1 MRLPRRGFA
10 SPRNDEL
17 VVSTQQNT
25 INQMT
30 EKLQPL
36 RGMKD
41 LLPDDYKVHDYII
54 NKARDV
60 GALYGYKQMS
70 TPILEYTKVFNR
82 SMGESSDVISKEI
95 YSFLDKSNDS
105 VALRPEFT
113 ACIIRSLI
121 SNGLQHKLPL
131 KFFSTGPVFR
141 YDRPQAGR
149 QRQFHQLN
157 YEYIGAKG
165 AITDADTLKLAV
177 DILKA
182 LEIEQDTTLE
192 LNSLGCNESR
202 SVYQQ
207 KLVEYLNDFK
217 DQLSEESKRRL
228 SKNPMRILDSKSKT
242 DQKIIAHAPVLSEYY
257 TDESKEYFEELIK
270 YLDILG
276 VKYSINPRLVRG
288 LDYYCHTVFE
298 FTTKKLGSQSTILAG
313 GRYDGLAKIMGNNDD
328 VPAIGFAAGIER
340 IALMRE
346 YNISEVKLV
355 FVLPIGKNNICYAL
369 EIVDKLRTEN
379 IATII
384 EPLGKIAKRMQRIF
398 NENAKFIIF
407 IGDEEQAHNNLKI
420 KDLKKEEEYIV
431 DFAKALEL
439 LKK

>member
-1 MRLPRRGFA
+1 
-10 SPRNDEL
+10 
-17 VVSTQQNT
+17 
-25 INQMT
+25 MT

-60 GALYGYKQMS
+60 GVLYGYTQMS
-70 TPILEYTKVFNR
+70 TPILEYSKVFNR

-113 ACIIRSLI
+113 AGIIRSFI

-165 AITDADTLKLAV
+165 AITDAETLKLAV
-177 DILKA
+177 DILKV
-182 LEIEQDTTLE
+182 LEIEQDTILE
-192 LNSLGCNESR
+192 LNSLGCSESR

-217 DQLSEESKRRL
+217 DQLSEESKVRL
-228 SKNPMRILDSKSKT
+228 TKNPMRILDSKSEI
-242 DQKIIAHAPVLSEYY
+242 DQKIIANAPVLSEYY
-257 TDESKEYFEELIK
+257 TDESKEYFEELLK

-288 LDYYCHTVFE
+288 LDYYCHTAFE

-313 GRYDGLAKIMGNNDD
+313 GRYDGLAKIMGNNDN

-346 YNISEVKLV
+346 YNISEVKPV
-355 FVLPIGKNNICYAL
+355 FVLPIGENNITYSL
-369 EIVDKLRTEN
+369 EIADKLRSQN

-384 EPLGKIAKRMQRIF
+384 DPVGKIAKRMQRVL

-407 IGDEEQAHNNLKI
+407 IGDEEQANNNFKL
-420 KDLKKEEEYIV
+420 KDLEKEEEYIV
-431 DFAKALEL
+431 DFTKAFEL
-439 LKK
+439 LKKY

>member
-1 MRLPRRGFA
+1 
-10 SPRNDEL
+10 
-17 VVSTQQNT
+17 
-25 INQMT
+25 MT

-41 LLPDDYKVHDYII
+41 LLPDDYKAHDYII

-60 GALYGYKQMS
+60 GVLYGYKQMS

-95 YSFLDKSNDS
+95 YSFLDKSNES

-113 ACIIRSLI
+113 AGIIRAFI

-131 KFFSTGPVFR
+131 KLFSVGPVFR

-165 AITDADTLKLAV
+165 AITDAETLKLAV

-192 LNSLGCNESR
+192 LNSLGCSQSR

-207 KLVEYLNDFK
+207 KLIEYLNDFK
-217 DQLSEESKRRL
+217 DQLSEESKIRL
-228 SKNPMRILDSKSKT
+228 IKNPIRILDSKSEI
-242 DQKIIAHAPVLSEYY
+242 DQKIIANAPVLSEYY
-257 TDESKEYFEELIK
+257 TDESKEYFDELIK

-288 LDYYCHTVFE
+288 LDYYCHTAFE

-346 YNISEVKLV
+346 YNVSEVKPV
-355 FVLPIGKNNICYAL
+355 FVLPIGENNICYAL
-369 EIVDKLRTEN
+369 EIVDKLRTQN

-384 EPLGKIAKRMQRIF
+384 EPLGKIAKRMQRAL

-407 IGDEEQAHNNLKI
+407 IGDEEQANNSLKL
-420 KDLKKEEEYIV
+420 KDLEKEEEYIV
-431 DFAKALEL
+431 DFAKAVEL

>member
-1 MRLPRRGFA
+1 M
-10 SPRNDEL
+10 
-17 VVSTQQNT
+17 
-25 INQMT
+25 I

-41 LLPDDYKVHDYII
+41 LLPDDYKVQDYII
-54 NKARDV
+54 NKAREV
-60 GALYGYKQMS
+60 GVLYGYKQMS

-113 ACIIRSLI
+113 AGIIRSFI

-131 KFFSTGPVFR
+131 KLFSTGPVFR

-165 AITDADTLKLAV
+165 AITDAETLKLAA
-177 DILKA
+177 DILKV

-192 LNSLGCNESR
+192 LNSLGCSQSR

-217 DQLSEESKRRL
+217 DQLSEESKIRL
-228 SKNPMRILDSKSKT
+228 SKNPMRILDSKSEI
-242 DQKIIAHAPVLSEYY
+242 DQKIIANAPVLSKYY
-257 TDESKEYFEELIK
+257 TDESKEYFEDLLK

-288 LDYYCHTVFE
+288 LDYYCHTAFE

-346 YNISEVKLV
+346 YNISSLSLV
-355 FVLPIGKNNICYAL
+355 AVLPIDENNIAYSL
-369 EIVDKLRTEN
+369 EIADKLRSQN

-384 EPLGKIAKRMQRIF
+384 ESIGKIAKRMQRVL

-407 IGDEEQAHNNLKI
+407 IGDEEQANNSLKL
-420 KDLKKEEEYIV
+420 KDLEKQEEYIV
-431 DFAKALEL
+431 DFTKALEL
-439 LKK
+439 INDSK

>member
-1 MRLPRRGFA
+1 
-10 SPRNDEL
+10 
-17 VVSTQQNT
+17 
-25 INQMT
+25 MT

-54 NKARDV
+54 AKAKDI

-95 YSFLDKSNDS
+95 YSFADKSDDS

-113 ACIIRSLI
+113 AGIMRAFI

-131 KFFSTGPVFR
+131 KLFSTGPVFR

-157 YEYIGAKG
+157 YEYIGTKG
-165 AITDADTLKLAV
+165 AVTDAETLKLAA
-177 DILKA
+177 DILQA
-182 LEIEQDTTLE
+182 LDILQDTTLE

-202 SVYQQ
+202 TTYQQ

-217 DQLSEESKRRL
+217 DELSEDSKVRL
-228 SKNPMRILDSKSKT
+228 LKNPIRILDSKNEG
-242 DQKIIAHAPVLSEYY
+242 DQKIVANAPILSQYY
-257 TDESKEYFEELIK
+257 TDESKKYFEELLK
-270 YLDILG
+270 YLDVLD
-276 VKYSINPRLVRG
+276 VKYTINPRLVRG
-288 LDYYCHTVFE
+288 LDYYCHTAFE
-298 FTTKKLGSQSTILAG
+298 FTTSKLGSQSTILAG
-313 GRYDGLAKIMGNNDD
+313 GRYDGLSRIMGNNDD

-346 YNISEVKLV
+346 YNINSITPI
-355 FVLPIGKNNICYAL
+355 FILPIDENNISYSLKTA
-369 EIVDKLRTEN
+369 DQLRLHGLS
-379 IATII
+379 AII
-384 EPLGKIAKRMQRIF
+384 DTTGKIAKRMQRAV
-398 NENAKFIIF
+398 NDNAKFVIF
-407 IGDEEQAHNNLKI
+407 IGNEEQTNNNLKI
-420 KDLKKEEEYIV
+420 KDLEKQEEYILS
-431 DFAKALEL
+431 FAETTNLF
-439 LKK
+439 KKL

>member
-1 MRLPRRGFA
+1 
-10 SPRNDEL
+10 
-17 VVSTQQNT
+17 
-25 INQMT
+25 MT

-41 LLPDDYKVHDYII
+41 LLPDDYKVHNYII

-60 GALYGYKQMS
+60 GVLYGYKQMS

-113 ACIIRSLI
+113 AGIIRSFL

-131 KFFSTGPVFR
+131 KLFSTGPVFR

-165 AITDADTLKLAV
+165 AITDAETLKLAV

-182 LEIEQDTTLE
+182 LEIEQDTILE
-192 LNSLGCNESR
+192 LNSLGCSESR
-202 SVYQQ
+202 SAYQQ

-217 DQLSEESKRRL
+217 DQLSEESKIRL
-228 SKNPMRILDSKSKT
+228 TKNPMRILDSKSEI
-242 DQKIIAHAPVLSEYY
+242 DQKIVAAAPVLSEYY
-257 TDESKEYFEELIK
+257 TDESKEYFEELLK

-288 LDYYCHTVFE
+288 LDYYCHTAFE

-346 YNISEVKLV
+346 YNISEVKPV
-355 FVLPIGKNNICYAL
+355 FVLPIGENNITYSL
-369 EIVDKLRTEN
+369 EIADKLRSQN

-384 EPLGKIAKRMQRIF
+384 EPVGKIAKRMQRVL

-407 IGDEEQAHNNLKI
+407 IGDEEQANNSLKL
-420 KDLKKEEEYIV
+420 KDLEKQEEYIV
-431 DFAKALEL
+431 DFAKVLEL
-439 LKK
+439 LKKY

>member
-1 MRLPRRGFA
+1 MPSQGFA

-17 VVSTQQNT
+17 VVSTQQNK

-60 GALYGYKQMS
+60 GVLYGYKQMS
-70 TPILEYTKVFNR
+70 TPIVEYTKVFNR

-95 YSFLDKSNDS
+95 YSFLDKSNDF

-121 SNGLQHKLPL
+121 SNRLQHKLPL

-217 DQLSEESKRRL
+217 DQLSEESKIRL
-228 SKNPMRILDSKSKT
+228 SKNPMRILDSKSET
-242 DQKIIAHAPVLSEYY
+242 DQKIIANAPVLSEYY
-257 TDESKEYFEELIK
+257 TDESKEYFEELIQ

-288 LDYYCHTVFE
+288 LDYYCHTAFE

-346 YNISEVKLV
+346 YNISEVKPV

-379 IATII
+379 IAIII
-384 EPLGKIAKRMQRIF
+384 ESLGKIAKRMQRIF
-398 NENAKFIIF
+398 NENAQFIIF
-407 IGDEEQAHNNLKI
+407 IGDEEQANNNLKI
-420 KDLKKEEEYIV
+420 KDLKKAEEYIV

>member
-1 MRLPRRGFA
+1 
-10 SPRNDEL
+10 
-17 VVSTQQNT
+17 
-25 INQMT
+25 MT
-30 EKLQPL
+30 EKMQPL

-41 LLPDDYKVHDYII
+41 LLPDDYKVHNYII

-60 GALYGYKQMS
+60 GVLYGYKQMS
-70 TPILEYTKVFNR
+70 IPILEYTKVFNR

-113 ACIIRSLI
+113 AGIIRRFI
-121 SNGLQHKLPL
+121 SNVLQHKLPL

-165 AITDADTLKLAV
+165 AITDAETLKLAV

-192 LNSLGCNESR
+192 LNSLGCSKSR
-202 SVYQQ
+202 SAYQQ

-217 DQLSEESKRRL
+217 DQLSEESKVRL
-228 SKNPMRILDSKSKT
+228 TKNPMRILDSKSEI
-242 DQKIIAHAPVLSEYY
+242 DQKIVAAAPILSEYY

-276 VKYSINPRLVRG
+276 VKYTINPRLVRG
-288 LDYYCHTVFE
+288 LDYYCHTAFE

-346 YNISEVKLV
+346 YNISEVKPV
-355 FVLPIGKNNICYAL
+355 FVLPIGENNITYSL
-369 EIVDKLRTEN
+369 EIADKLRLQN

-384 EPLGKIAKRMQRIF
+384 DPVGKIAKRMQRVL

-407 IGDEEQAHNNLKI
+407 IGDEEQANNSLKL
-420 KDLKKEEEYIV
+420 KDLEKEEEYIV
-431 DFAKALEL
+431 DFAKVLEL
-439 LKK
+439 LKKY

>member
-1 MRLPRRGFA
+1 MIE
-10 SPRNDEL
+10 N
-17 VVSTQQNT
+17 
-25 INQMT
+25 
-30 EKLQPL
+30 LQPL

-41 LLPDDYKVHDYII
+41 LLPNDYQIHNYII

-82 SMGESSDVISKEI
+82 SMGESSDVMSKEI
-95 YSFLDKSNDS
+95 YSFVDKSNNA

-113 ACIIRSLI
+113 SGIIRSFI

-157 YEYIGAKG
+157 YEYLGAKG
-165 AITDADTLKLAV
+165 AITDAETVKLAV

-182 LEIEQDTTLE
+182 LEIEEDTTLE
-192 LNSLGCNESR
+192 LNSLGCHESR
-202 SVYQQ
+202 IVYQQ

-217 DQLSEESKRRL
+217 DQLSGESRL
-228 SKNPMRILDSKSKT
+228 RLNKNPMRILDSKSEI
-242 DQKIIAHAPVLSEYY
+242 DQKIIAHAPILSEYH
-257 TDESKEYFEELIK
+257 TNESKKYFDELQK

-276 VKYSINPRLVRG
+276 IKYSVNPRLVRG

-313 GRYDGLAKIMGNNDD
+313 GRYDMLSRIMGNYD
-328 VPAIGFAAGIER
+328 VHAIGFAAGIER

-346 YNISEVKLV
+346 YKISVIKPV

-369 EIVDKLRTEN
+369 DIVDKLRLQN
-379 IATII
+379 IVSII
-384 EPLGKIAKRMQRIF
+384 DPIGKIAKRIQRVL
-398 NENAKFIIF
+398 NEDAKFIIF
-407 IGDEEQAHNNLKI
+407 IGDEEKMNNNLKF
-420 KDLKKEEEYIV
+420 KDLKNQKEYII
-431 DFAKALEL
+431 DFEKVLEL
-439 LKK
+439 LKQ

>member
-1 MRLPRRGFA
+1 
-10 SPRNDEL
+10 
-17 VVSTQQNT
+17 
-25 INQMT
+25 MT
-30 EKLQPL
+30 DKLQPL

-54 NKARDV
+54 NKARDIGV
-60 GALYGYKQMS
+60 LYGYKQMS
-70 TPILEYTKVFNR
+70 TPVLEYTKVFNR

-95 YSFLDKSNDS
+95 YSFLDKSNES

-113 ACIIRSLI
+113 AGIIRAFI

-131 KFFSTGPVFR
+131 KLFSVGPVFR

-165 AITDADTLKLAV
+165 AITDAETLKLAV

-192 LNSLGCNESR
+192 LNSLGCSQSR

-207 KLVEYLNDFK
+207 KLIEYLNDFK
-217 DQLSEESKRRL
+217 DQLSEESKIRL
-228 SKNPMRILDSKSKT
+228 IKNPMRILDSKSEI
-242 DQKIIAHAPVLSEYY
+242 DQKIIANAPVLSEYY
-257 TDESKEYFEELIK
+257 TDESKEYFDELVK

-288 LDYYCHTVFE
+288 LDYYCHTAFE

-346 YNISEVKLV
+346 YNVSELKPV
-355 FVLPIGKNNICYAL
+355 FVLPIGENNICYAL
-369 EIVDKLRTEN
+369 EIVDKLRTQN

-384 EPLGKIAKRMQRIF
+384 EPLGKIAKRMQRAL

-407 IGDEEQAHNNLKI
+407 IGDEEQANNSPKL
-420 KDLKKEEEYIV
+420 KDLEKEEEYIL
-431 DFAKALEL
+431 DFAKAIEL

>member
-1 MRLPRRGFA
+1 
-10 SPRNDEL
+10 
-17 VVSTQQNT
+17 
-25 INQMT
+25 MT

-36 RGMKD
+36 RGLKD

-60 GALYGYKQMS
+60 GVLYGYKQMS

-113 ACIIRSLI
+113 AGIIRSLI
-121 SNGLQHKLPL
+121 SNGLQHKLQL

-165 AITDADTLKLAV
+165 AITDAETSKLAV

-192 LNSLGCNESR
+192 LNSLGCSESR

-217 DQLSEESKRRL
+217 DQLSEESKIRL
-228 SKNPMRILDSKSKT
+228 SKNPMRILDSKSET
-242 DQKIIAHAPVLSEYY
+242 DQKIIANAPVLSEYY

-276 VKYSINPRLVRG
+276 VEYTINPRLVRG
-288 LDYYCHTVFE
+288 LDYYCHTAFE

-346 YNISEVKLV
+346 YNISEVKPV
-355 FVLPIGKNNICYAL
+355 FVLPIGENNICYAL

-384 EPLGKIAKRMQRIF
+384 EPLGKIAKRMQRVL
-398 NENAKFIIF
+398 NENAKLIIF
-407 IGDEEQAHNNLKI
+407 IGDEEQTNNSLKI

-439 LKK
+439 LKKY

>member
-1 MRLPRRGFA
+1 
-10 SPRNDEL
+10 
-17 VVSTQQNT
+17 
-25 INQMT
+25 MT

-41 LLPDDYKVHDYII
+41 LLPDDYKVHNYII

-60 GALYGYKQMS
+60 GVLYGYKQMS

-113 ACIIRSLI
+113 AGIIRSFL

-131 KFFSTGPVFR
+131 KLFSTGPVFR

-165 AITDADTLKLAV
+165 AITDAETLKLAV

-182 LEIEQDTTLE
+182 LEIEQDTILE
-192 LNSLGCNESR
+192 LNSLGCSESR
-202 SVYQQ
+202 SAYQQ

-217 DQLSEESKRRL
+217 DQLSEESKIRL
-228 SKNPMRILDSKSKT
+228 TKNPMRILDSKSEI
-242 DQKIIAHAPVLSEYY
+242 DQKIVAAAPVLSEYY
-257 TDESKEYFEELIK
+257 TDESKEYFEELLK

-276 VKYSINPRLVRG
+276 MKYRINPRLVRG
-288 LDYYCHTVFE
+288 LDYYCHTAFE

-346 YNISEVKLV
+346 YNISEVKPV
-355 FVLPIGKNNICYAL
+355 FVLPIGENNITYSL
-369 EIVDKLRTEN
+369 EIADKLRSQN

-384 EPLGKIAKRMQRIF
+384 EPVGKIAKRMQRVL

-407 IGDEEQAHNNLKI
+407 IGDEEQANNSLKL
-420 KDLKKEEEYIV
+420 KDLEKQEEYIV
-431 DFAKALEL
+431 DFAKVLEL
-439 LKK
+439 LKKY

>member
-1 MRLPRRGFA
+1 
-10 SPRNDEL
+10 
-17 VVSTQQNT
+17 
-25 INQMT
+25 MT

-60 GALYGYKQMS
+60 GVLYGYKQMS

-113 ACIIRSLI
+113 AGIIRSFI

-131 KFFSTGPVFR
+131 KLFSTGSVFR

-165 AITDADTLKLAV
+165 AITDAETLKLAV

-192 LNSLGCNESR
+192 LNSLGCSKSR

-217 DQLSEESKRRL
+217 DQLSEESKIRL
-228 SKNPMRILDSKSKT
+228 TKNPMRILDSKSEI
-242 DQKIIAHAPVLSEYY
+242 DQKIIANAPVLSEYY
-257 TDESKEYFEELIK
+257 TDESKKYFEELLK

-276 VKYSINPRLVRG
+276 VKYNINPRLVRG
-288 LDYYCHTVFE
+288 LDYYCHTAFE

-346 YNISEVKLV
+346 YNISSLSLV
-355 FVLPIGKNNICYAL
+355 AVLPIDENNIAYSL
-369 EIVDKLRTEN
+369 EIADKLRSQN

-384 EPLGKIAKRMQRIF
+384 ESIGKIAKRMQRIL

-407 IGDEEQAHNNLKI
+407 IGDEEQANNSLKL
-420 KDLKKEEEYIV
+420 KDLEKQEEYIV
-431 DFAKALEL
+431 DFTKALEL
-439 LKK
+439 INDSK

>member
-1 MRLPRRGFA
+1 M
-10 SPRNDEL
+10 NYMIE
-17 VVSTQQNT
+17 N
-25 INQMT
+25 
-30 EKLQPL
+30 LQPL

-41 LLPDDYKVHDYII
+41 LLPNDYQIHNYII

-82 SMGESSDVISKEI
+82 SMGESSDVMSKEI
-95 YSFLDKSNDS
+95 YSFVDKSNNA

-113 ACIIRSLI
+113 SGIIRSFI

-157 YEYIGAKG
+157 YEYLGAKG
-165 AITDADTLKLAV
+165 AITDAETVKLAV

-182 LEIEQDTTLE
+182 LEIEEDTTLE
-192 LNSLGCNESR
+192 LNSLGCHESR
-202 SVYQQ
+202 IVYQQ

-217 DQLSEESKRRL
+217 DQLSGESRL
-228 SKNPMRILDSKSKT
+228 RLNKNPMRILDSKSEI
-242 DQKIIAHAPVLSEYY
+242 DQKIIAHAPILSEYH
-257 TDESKEYFEELIK
+257 TNESKKYFDELQK

-276 VKYSINPRLVRG
+276 IKYSVNPRLVRG

-313 GRYDGLAKIMGNNDD
+313 GRYDMLSRIMGNYD
-328 VPAIGFAAGIER
+328 VHAIGFAAGIER

-346 YNISEVKLV
+346 YKISVIKPV

-369 EIVDKLRTEN
+369 DIVDKLRLQN
-379 IATII
+379 IVSII
-384 EPLGKIAKRMQRIF
+384 DPIGKIAKRIQRVL
-398 NENAKFIIF
+398 NEDAKFIIF
-407 IGDEEQAHNNLKI
+407 IGDEEKMNNNLKF
-420 KDLKKEEEYIV
+420 KDLKNQKEYII
-431 DFAKALEL
+431 DFEKVLEL
-439 LKK
+439 LKQ